1 MGHRNP
7 QGLDYSKKFDYVISS
22 EHGPAGGDEVN
33 LNINPEKVKNF
44 GWPISSYGNHY
55 DIDAAAT
62 DSHNGD
68 PDRFIR
74 AAPLYKNHSVRAV
87 LIKGNGKHFQA
98 GADLQWLK
106 EIGNL
111 SQKENIEVSRKTASA
126 IQGLTKFP
134 KPTIALIHGGCFG
147 GGTGIAAATDIVIAS
162 EDAIFSISEAKWG
175 VMAGII
181 IPHLNASIGVRNVRR
196 YALTCERFNASQAK
210 EMGLVHQVC
219 RTGDLENAVKPVIE
233 DLLMCAPDA
242 LEATK
247 RRTLI
252 ESGLM
257 LSDEKFDEL
266 VFEHSQKRM
275 TDEAKEGLN
284 SFLEKRTASW
294 YQN

>member
-1 MGHRNP
+1 MSSNIVITKVNERGIAEVILNRPERNNA
-7 QGLDYSKKFDYVISS
+7 YNS
-22 EHGPAGGDEVN
+22 EMIIELIKSFEA
-33 LNINPEKVKNF
+33 
-44 GWPISSYGNHY
+44 
-55 DIDAAAT
+55 
-62 DSHNGD
+62 
-68 PDRFIR
+68 
-74 AAPLYKNHSVRAV
+74 LYKNKSVRV
-87 LIKGNGKHFQA
+87 VIIKGNGKHFQA

-111 SQKENIEVSRKTASA
+111 SQKENVEVSRKTASA
-126 IQGLTKFP
+126 IKGLTEFP

-147 GGTGIAAATDIVIAS
+147 GGTGIAAAADIVIAS
-162 EDAIFSISEAKWG
+162 EDAVFSISEARWG

-181 IPHLNASIGVRNVRR
+181 IPHLNASIGARNVRR
-196 YALTCERFNASQAK
+196 YALSCERFSASQAK
-210 EMGLVHQVC
+210 EMGLIHQVC
-219 RTGDLENAVKPVIE
+219 KTGELESAVKPVIE

-257 LSDEKFDEL
+257 LSDKKFDEL

-275 TDEAKEGLN
+275 SDEAKEGLN
-284 SFLEKRTASW
+284 SFLEKRPASW